1 MPVGPNVRPGYV
13 LSVIRLL
20 QRVAAALVTLVGSVS
35 LVFLALRLAPGD
47 PADNILGDDAPES
60 TKQAFRERLG
70 LDRPLGEQY
79 GDFML
84 ALARGDFGDSYG
96 VTDRPVPVAELLKG
110 ALPATVELAGAAML
124 VAVLIAV
131 PFGTWAA
138 ARQHGPVDIATLAFA
153 MLGAAVPVFWSG
165 PVVLYIGTVVLG
177 LFPGPTAPLIGLGPL
192 ILPALVLGTALAA
205 KLLRTV
211 RASVLDALRQ
221 DYVLAARAR
230 GLSGARVLLIHVLGN
245 AWIPIL
251 TVIGLQL
258 AGLLSGAIVT
268 EKVFARPG
276 LGSLLLEGIARRDY
290 AVVQGCV
297 VAVTLAYVIVNLVID
312 AAYVLV
318 DPRLRRGA
326 DQGARTPELGA

>member
-1 MPVGPNVRPGYV
+1 
-13 LSVIRLL
+13 
-20 QRVAAALVTLVGSVS
+20 VTLIGSVS

-47 PADNILGDDAPES
+47 PADNILGDDAPEAA
-60 TKQAFRERLG
+60 KQAFRQRLG
-70 LDRPLGEQY
+70 LDQPLGQQY
-79 GDFML
+79 GDFISS
-84 ALARGDFGDSYG
+84 LARGDFGDSYG
-96 VTDRPVPVAELLKG
+96 VTDRPVPVADLLAD

-165 PVVLYIGTVVLG
+165 PVVLYLGTVVLG
-177 LFPGPTAPLIGLGPL
+177 LFPGPTAPLIGVVPL
-192 ILPALVLGTALAA
+192 ILPALVLGAALAA

-230 GLSGARVLLIHVLGN
+230 GLGGARVLLVHVLGN

-251 TVIGLQL
+251 TVMGLQL

-297 VAVTLAYVIVNLVID
+297 VTVTLAYVLVNLLID

-326 DQGARTPELGA
+326 DQGARAPELGS